1 MSKIRQMTGVC
12 PQLDILLD
20 VLSVEEHLE
29 VFAGIKGLDKENT
42 RNEVHIF
49 LAIVPSGLKRV

>member
-1 MSKIRQMTGVC
+1 MTGVC

-42 RNEVHIF
+42 KNEVHIF